1 MKRALVD
8 YATSSDDDD
17 GDEDG
22 TQSEV
27 STQQSAEQ
35 VATVERPP
43 IAKKR
48 RAEAHNLIEKFICD

>member
-8 YATSSDDDD
+8 YATSSDDED

-27 STQQSAEQ
+27 STQQLAQQ

-48 RAEAHNLIEKFICD
+48 RAKKSS